1 MSRRRPLLAL
11 ALFAPGTAL
20 GATFSVGGEAMSL
33 GDAMA
38 SAQAGDVIVLA
49 NGSYGDV
56 VLDRDITLMATSD
69 AAVLGR
75 VEVRGASVSLQD
87 LTMGGLELHD
97 ASVAGM
103 RLLVDGAGAET
114 TGVHVSANSS
124 ATFSEIEIRDFHRG
138 GVEVVGGSLAMDG
151 AFLHG
156 NRAEHGAAIQVA
168 GGSATISSATF
179 RENAAE
185 VRGGHLA
192 VQDGQLSVTGSRF
205 VGGEAVM
212 GGAVSAQDSVI
223 ELSEIGFD
231 SPRAWGDG
239 GAIHVAGGETTLS
252 DVRAASPTAEQG
264 GFASFVGGQV
274 AIEDLDSDSGTAWL
288 GGHLH
293 IADAHVSL
301 TRSWLTA
308 GTAARGGAVAMES
321 GSLAVRN
328 AVWTGSDGREAGGAI
343 YARSG
348 ELDLR
353 FAVLAQN
360 VSSLGAAVAIET
372 ATATMTGVI
381 AWDNAGSE
389 ALLNAGGEMSFTE
402 GLVYGP
408 EVDAAIGAVELAGV
422 SYEEPHFTNAGA
434 SDWTLR
440 ATSPALDVA
449 VAGEMDLDGTVADM
463 GAFGGGT
470 AWRLPDDDGDG
481 WAYGR
486 DCDDTDPEMHEG
498 ASDTWYDAVD
508 ANCDGADDFDAD
520 GDGFRSAQFGG
531 EDCDD
536 FSDRIFPGADETSG
550 DAWDQDCDGLLDI
563 DADGDGWAEGV
574 DCDDGDSATY
584 PGADDA
590 WYDGVDSDCA
600 GNDDFD
606 ADGDGEAAAEAGGDD
621 CDDLD
626 PSISSTG
633 VERADDGIDQDCDG
647 ADLADS
653 EEDASSGDDGEG
665 DMVGEAASPGGS
677 AEPNRVGVTLGCTH
691 SGAPNSGGAG
701 LTAVLALAGVML
713 LRGRR
718 QD

>member
-1 MSRRRPLLAL
+1 MSRRRPFLAL
-11 ALFAPGTAL
+11 ALLAPGSAF

-33 GDAMA
+33 DDAMA
-38 SAQAGDVIVLA
+38 AAQAGDTIVLA
-49 NGSYGDV
+49 NGSYGDLV
-56 VLDRDITLMATSD
+56 VAEDVTLMATGD

-87 LTMGGLELHD
+87 LSMGSLELHD

-103 RLLVDGAGAET
+103 RLLLDGAGAES
-114 TGVHVSANSS
+114 TGVHVGEGSS
-124 ATFSEIEIRDFHRG
+124 ASFSEIEVRDFHRG
-138 GVEVVGGSLAMDG
+138 GIEVVGGTLTMDG

-156 NRAEHGAAIQVA
+156 HRAEHGAAIQVA
-168 GGSATISSATF
+168 GGSATISGATF
-179 RENAAE
+179 RSNVAE
-185 VRGGHLA
+185 VRGGHVA
-192 VQDGQLSVTGSRF
+192 VQDGTLSISGSRF
-205 VGGEAVM
+205 GGGEAVM
-212 GGAVSAQDSVI
+212 GGAISAQDSVVAI
-223 ELSEIGFD
+223 SETGFD

-239 GAIHVAGGETTLS
+239 GALQVAGGIATLS

-264 GFASFVGGQV
+264 GFASFVGAEV
-274 AIEDLDSDSGTAWL
+274 SLEDVTSDSGTAWL
-288 GGHLH
+288 GGHVH
-293 IADAHVSL
+293 MADGQVTMVRTWFTS
-301 TRSWLTA
+301 

-328 AVWTGSDGREAGGAI
+328 AVWTGSDGREAGGAL

-348 ELDLR
+348 ELDMR
-353 FAVLAQN
+353 FAVLASN
-360 VSSLGAAVAIET
+360 VSSLGAAVAVES
-372 ATATMTGVI
+372 ATATLTGVI

-389 ALLNAGGEMSFTE
+389 ALLNAGGSMSFAE

-408 EVDAAIGAVELAGV
+408 EVDAAIGTVDLAGV
-422 SYEEPHFTNAGA
+422 VYEEPRFTNASA

-440 ATSPALDVA
+440 ATSPALDAA

-470 AWRLPDDDGDG
+470 AWQLPDEDGDG

-536 FSDRIFPGADETSG
+536 FSDRIFPGAEESNG
-550 DAWDQDCDGLLDI
+550 DAWDQDCDGLLDV
-563 DADGDGWAEGV
+563 DADGDGWAVGV
-574 DCDDGDSATY
+574 DCDDADSSSY

-606 ADGDGEAAAEAGGDD
+606 ADGDGESAAEAGGDD

-633 VERADDGIDQDCDG
+633 IERADDGIDQDCDG
-647 ADLADS
+647 ADLVDT
-653 EEDASSGDDGEG
+653 EEDASSLQDDEG
-665 DMVGEAASPGGS
+665 DMVGDAASPGGS

-691 SGAPNSGGAG
+691 SGAPGSGGAG
-701 LTAVLALAGVML
+701 LTAVLTLAGVL

-718 QD
+718 RD